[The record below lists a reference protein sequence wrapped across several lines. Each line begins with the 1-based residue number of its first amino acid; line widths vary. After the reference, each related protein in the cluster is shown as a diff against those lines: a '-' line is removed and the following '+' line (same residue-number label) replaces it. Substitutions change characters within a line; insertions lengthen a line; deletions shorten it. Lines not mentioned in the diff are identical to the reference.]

1 MRQIIEDY
9 KKSLKPNVT
18 EEFINIVFFRPL
30 AFLLV
35 LPVKNINFSP
45 NYYTSVSLLCGI
57 ASGVCFGLG
66 KLELGALLL
75 IIMIIFDCSDGQL
88 ARVKEISTRYGKMYD
103 GVADILSYNAMLMGL
118 AYHQFQRFP
127 DFVLVGI
134 SAFIVLAL
142 NVFFFDQFKNQYIGY
157 IHYHYGDKL
166 QSQEDMLDH
175 YRSSRGF
182 KRAANYSYYQIYRFE
197 VFLTKLGCLA
207 ERDGYSRIFQATER
221 PIQEIS
227 DLYKRTFHVSV
238 RLWSLIGTSTHFF
251 VVAVLVLFGKMNLVF
266 PVFFIYSGVC
276 CILLIIY
283 QNVLY
288 SRFMRLAGGV
298 TKNRTIRR

>member
-1 MRQIIEDY
+1 
-9 KKSLKPNVT
+9 
-18 EEFINIVFFRPL
+18 
-30 AFLLV
+30 
-35 LPVKNINFSP
+35 
-45 NYYTSVSLLCGI
+45 
-57 ASGVCFGLG
+57 
-66 KLELGALLL
+66 
-75 IIMIIFDCSDGQL
+75 
-88 ARVKEISTRYGKMYD
+88 
-103 GVADILSYNAMLMGL
+103 MGL

-127 DFVLVGI
+127 DFLLVGI
-134 SAFIVLAL
+134 LAFIVLAL

-175 YRSSRGF
+175 YRSSRGL

-207 ERDGYSRIFQATER
+207 DGDGYSRIFQTTER

-227 DLYKRTFHVSV
+227 ELYKRTFRVSV

-251 VVAVLVLFGKMNLVF
+251 VVAVLVLIGKMNLVF
-266 PVFFIYSGVC
+266 PVFFIYSGVS

-283 QNVLY
+283 QNLLY
-288 SRFMRLAGGV
+288 MRFMHLAGKV
-298 TKNRTIRR
+298 TKSGPIPHRK